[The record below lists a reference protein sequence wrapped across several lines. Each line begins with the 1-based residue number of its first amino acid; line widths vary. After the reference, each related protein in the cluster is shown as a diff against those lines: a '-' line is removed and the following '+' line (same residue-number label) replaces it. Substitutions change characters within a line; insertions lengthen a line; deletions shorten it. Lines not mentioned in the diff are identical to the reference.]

1 MDIETCYNLKIRQ
14 ANRVLT
20 SYYDEYLRELGL
32 KITQF
37 SILRCLWYLKSA
49 PQKELEKWLVL
60 DQATLTRNLKP
71 LIRDGY
77 IQTQR
82 SAEDGRITLVS
93 LTDDGIALY
102 KQAKKNWKKA
112 QDNVSKKLGEDM
124 SQKLLD
130 VSEALLELKLS

>member
-1 MDIETCYNLKIRQ
+1 MKIENCFNLKIRQ

-20 SYYDEYLRELGL
+20 SYYDEYLRDLGL

-37 SILRCLWYLKSA
+37 SILRCLWYLKQA

-77 IQTQR
+77 IQTHR
-82 SAEDGRITLVS
+82 SEEDGRITLVS
-93 LTDDGIALY
+93 LTDDGVTLY
-102 KQAKKNWKKA
+102 KQAQKRWKKA
-112 QDNVSKKLGEDM
+112 QENVSKKLGDDM
-124 SQKLLD
+124 SQKLLE
-130 VSEALLELKLS
+130 VSEALLDLKPS